1 MQGIANNA
9 INKLH
14 EEGLSNAIN
23 STTVVAVLIATVVPQ
38 RLRPRCRSV
47 AGLRLGV
54 RSTPVMAGVHILVS
68 GLAIMLLGCLEACSG
83 VFLIIRN
90 KKRR

>member
-1 MQGIANNA
+1 MQVIAN
-9 INKLH
+9 NKLH

-54 RSTPVMAGVHILVS
+54 CSMPVMAGVHILVS
-68 GLAIMLLGCLEACSG
+68 GLAIMLLSCLEARSG